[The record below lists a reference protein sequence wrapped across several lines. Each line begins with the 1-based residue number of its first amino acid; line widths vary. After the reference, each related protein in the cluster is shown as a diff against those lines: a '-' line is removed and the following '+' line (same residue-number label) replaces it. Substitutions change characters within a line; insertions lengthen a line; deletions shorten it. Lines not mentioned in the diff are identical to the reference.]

1 VLLLLVPFHPQLLL
15 LLLLLLLGFDR
26 SLLWHGLE

>member
-1 VLLLLVPFHPQLLL
+1 VLLLLLLLVPFHPQ
-15 LLLLLLLGFDR
+15 LLLLLLGFDR

>member
-1 VLLLLVPFHPQLLL
+1 VLLLLLVPFHPQL